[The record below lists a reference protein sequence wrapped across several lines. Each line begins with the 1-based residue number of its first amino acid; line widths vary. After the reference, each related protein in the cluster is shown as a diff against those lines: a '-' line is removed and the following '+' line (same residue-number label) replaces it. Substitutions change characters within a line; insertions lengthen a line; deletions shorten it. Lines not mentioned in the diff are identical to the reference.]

1 MQARSWG
8 RWTDFSAADLA
19 SATPQDPAAPRATAS
34 PAGDGEALIE
44 WGAVDGAERYAV
56 AEVMPGG
63 SYRNLDLGVSGTSYL
78 ASGLANG
85 VEHRFLVQALVGGR
99 WSSAS
104 DGYVVSVTPVGAMK
118 PSPVLVAG
126 DKSISLS
133 WEHVSGADRY
143 AVWCSYNGGRT
154 YYLDKN
160 QTSLNLTGLQNGTTY
175 RFCVRALIDGSYSS
189 VEDRDYL
196 EATPYSLYSPRVK
209 VDGIDDGSVSLSWDA
224 VEGASRYAVAYR
236 SGNGYVTL
244 SYDVQGLSF
253 VATGLENGKT
263 YLFLVQAYVG
273 GHWSTFS
280 QKDFVSAAPRD
291 SLAPVVTV
299 SSQASDNLTLS
310 WPAIEGAEKYAI
322 AIKEGYGYK
331 TLSYDVVEN
340 EYLIT
345 GLAPG
350 FYYEIIVQSYVGGR
364 WSAFSDSDLVKVHFS
379 DPSAPIASASAI
391 GDGSVHLEWSA
402 VEGAKKYAIAEKLG
416 DGSYRTYTTECIA
429 TSYDVSDL
437 SNGKKHSFIVQ
448 AFVGGHWSSYGDVY
462 LVSATPHG
470 VIAPVVSSEPGD
482 HCVKLMWSPVAGAS
496 RYAIAVKT
504 ANGFTTYTYNHKGTS
519 YTIRDLLGGTEY
531 SFLVQAYIDG
541 SWTAYSEPDLV
552 RAVPTGTNETVLGV
566 PRLKVV
572 SWLLSHQYD
581 GYYLGT
587 PYSGGFSYPTC
598 MYPNGDRR
606 ADGYSG
612 MNCTGFVAHVFQS
625 LGMNLNTVANCN
637 SHSPWSGGPGGGG
650 YINAWRW
657 YGYAIDSGAR
667 VYEFRTV
674 QDMLNSG
681 IAQKGDIIFFK
692 TDGSIDCH
700 IGFFW
705 GDNPYDNKMWHQIMP
720 QNCISTCFNNA
731 NKAERNQYCVLIK

>member
-1 MQARSWG
+1 M
-8 RWTDFSAADLA
+8 
-19 SATPQDPAAPRATAS
+19 
-34 PAGDGEALIE
+34 I
-44 WGAVDGAERYAV
+44 
-56 AEVMPGG
+56 GG
-63 SYRNLDLGVSGTSYL
+63 SYN
-78 ASGLANG
+78 
-85 VEHRFLVQALVGGR
+85 
-99 WSSAS
+99 
-104 DGYVVSVTPVGAMK
+104 
-118 PSPVLVAG
+118 
-126 DKSISLS
+126 
-133 WEHVSGADRY
+133 
-143 AVWCSYNGGRT
+143 
-154 YYLDKN
+154 
-160 QTSLNLTGLQNGTTY
+160 
-175 RFCVRALIDGSYSS
+175 S
-189 VEDRDYL
+189 VEDTDYL
-196 EATPYSLYSPRVK
+196 EATPYSLYSPRAK
-209 VDGIDDGSVSLSWDA
+209 VDSIDDGSVSLSWDA

-244 SYDVQGLSF
+244 SYDVQDLSF

-263 YLFLVQAYVG
+263 YLFLIQAYVG

-291 SLAPVVTV
+291 SFAPVVTI
-299 SSQASDNLTLS
+299 SNQALDNLTLS
-310 WPAIEGAEKYAI
+310 WPAIEGAERYAI
-322 AIKEGYGYK
+322 AIKEGNGYK
-331 TLSYDVVEN
+331 TLSYDVVES

-345 GLAPG
+345 GLVPG
-350 FYYEIIVQSYVGGR
+350 FYYEIIVQSYAGGH

-379 DPSAPIASASAI
+379 DPLAPIASASAV

-470 VIAPVVSSEPGD
+470 VIAPVVSAEPGD

-566 PRLKVV
+566 SRLKVV

-587 PYSGGFSYPTC
+587 PYSGGFSYSTC

-625 LGMNLNTVANCN
+625 LGMNLNAVANCN

-674 QDMLNSG
+674 QDMLSSG
-681 IAQKGDIIFFK
+681 IAQKGDIIFFR